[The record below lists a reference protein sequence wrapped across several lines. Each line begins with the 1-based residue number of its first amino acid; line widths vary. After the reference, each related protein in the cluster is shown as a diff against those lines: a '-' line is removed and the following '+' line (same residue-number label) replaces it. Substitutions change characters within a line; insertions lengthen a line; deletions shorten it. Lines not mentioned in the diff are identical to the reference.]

1 VATGGTPA
9 GQVGVAAVD
18 MRPLFKMHAE
28 VCQALS
34 SEHRLAIMYGLKE
47 GERRV
52 TDIADDLGIPV
63 HNVSQHLRILRQA
76 LLVRPRK
83 EGQTVYYS
91 IANPKFMEACA
102 LMQQALLEEHQ
113 AEGTALH
120 AAAGV
125 LDPVAALYG
134 TGIDS
139 GNTSVRAGAAGDE
152 PVNNSA
158 NSHLVAN
165 A

>member
-1 VATGGTPA
+1 
-9 GQVGVAAVD
+9 VD
-18 MRPLFKMHAE
+18 MRPLFQMHAE

-47 GERRV
+47 GGERRV
-52 TDIADDLGIPV
+52 SDIAEDLGISV

-91 IANPKFMEACA
+91 IANPKFMEACG
-102 LMQQALLEEHQ
+102 LMRQALIEEHQ
-113 AEGTALH
+113 ATGSALH

-125 LDPVAALYG
+125 FDPVAAIYTNGLNADH
-134 TGIDS
+134 DS
-139 GNTSVRAGAAGDE
+139 GDGH
-152 PVNNSA
+152 PVADN
-158 NSHLVAN
+158 
-165 A
+165 

>member
-1 VATGGTPA
+1 M
-9 GQVGVAAVD
+9 D

-34 SEHRLAIMYGLKE
+34 SEHRLAIVYGLKE

-52 TDIADDLGIPV
+52 SDIADDLGISV

-91 IANPKFMEACA
+91 IANPKFMEACT
-102 LMQQALLEEHQ
+102 LMRQALLEEHQ

-125 LDPVAALYG
+125 FDPVAAVYG
-134 TGIDS
+134 GVPPSAASSPTASTASPAGTSADS
-139 GNTSVRAGAAGDE
+139 HR
-152 PVNNSA
+152 
-158 NSHLVAN
+158 VAN

>member
-1 VATGGTPA
+1 
-9 GQVGVAAVD
+9 VD
-18 MRPLFKMHAE
+18 MRPLFKLHAS

-52 TDIADDLGIPV
+52 SDIADDLGISV

-76 LLVRPRK
+76 LLVKPRK

-91 IANPKFMEACA
+91 IANPKFMEACT
-102 LMQQALLEEHQ
+102 LMRQALLEEHQ

-125 LDPVAALYG
+125 FDPVAAMSTMYEN
-134 TGIDS
+134 GIDADHDSAGKPATTPES
-139 GNTSVRAGAAGDE
+139 G
-152 PVNNSA
+152 
-158 NSHLVAN
+158 AN

>member
-1 VATGGTPA
+1 
-9 GQVGVAAVD
+9 

-52 TDIADDLGIPV
+52 SDIADDLGISV

-91 IANPKFMEACA
+91 IANPKFMEACT
-102 LMQQALLEEHQ
+102 LMRQALLEEHQ

-125 LDPVAALYG
+125 FDPVAAMYG
-134 TGIDS
+134 GVLPSAASSPTASTASPASTSADS
-139 GNTSVRAGAAGDE
+139 HR
-152 PVNNSA
+152 
-158 NSHLVAN
+158 VAN

>member
-1 VATGGTPA
+1 
-9 GQVGVAAVD
+9 

-52 TDIADDLGIPV
+52 SDIADDLGIPV

-91 IANPKFMEACA
+91 IASPKFMEACG
-102 LMQQALLEEHQ
+102 LMRQALLEEHQ
-113 AEGTALH
+113 AAGTALH

-125 LDPVAALYG
+125 FDPVAAMYG
-134 TGIDS
+134 DGIDADHDS
-139 GNTSVRAGAAGDE
+139 TV
-152 PVNNSA
+152 SA
-158 NSHLVAN
+158 SATPVAN
-165 A
+165 K

>member
-1 VATGGTPA
+1 MHILDEANLTAA
-9 GQVGVAAVD
+9 GKSEEGPRRAGAAEVD

-52 TDIADDLGIPV
+52 SDIADYLGIPV

-83 EGQTVYYS
+83 EGQTVHYS
-91 IANPKFMEACA
+91 IANPKFMEACG
-102 LMQQALLEEHQ
+102 LMREAILEEHQ
-113 AEGTALH
+113 AAGTALH
-120 AAAGV
+120 AAAGI
-125 LDPVAALYG
+125 LDPVAAVYG
-134 TGIDS
+134 SDIDADHDS
-139 GNTSVRAGAAGDE
+139 TIT
-152 PVNNSA
+152 
-158 NSHLVAN
+158 
-165 A
+165 

>member
-1 VATGGTPA
+1 
-9 GQVGVAAVD
+9 
-18 MRPLFKMHAE
+18 
-28 VCQALS
+28 
-34 SEHRLAIMYGLKE
+34 MYGLKE

-52 TDIADDLGIPV
+52 IDIAEDLGITV

-76 LLVRPRK
+76 LLVRARK

-102 LMQQALLEEHQ
+102 LMRQALLEEHQ
-113 AEGTALH
+113 AAGTALH

-125 LDPVAALYG
+125 IDPVAAMY
-134 TGIDS
+134 TGGVD
-139 GNTSVRAGAAGDE
+139 ADHD
-152 PVNNSA
+152 SA
-158 NSHLVAN
+158 NSHPEPKGPRVAN

>member
-1 VATGGTPA
+1 
-9 GQVGVAAVD
+9 VD
-18 MRPLFKMHAE
+18 MRPLFKMHAD

-47 GERRV
+47 EERRV
-52 TDIADDLGIPV
+52 SDIAEDLGLPV

-102 LMQQALLEEHQ
+102 LMRQALLEEHQ
-113 AEGTALH
+113 AAGTALH

-125 LDPVAALYG
+125 FDPVAAAYG
-134 TGIDS
+134 LGTDS
-139 GNTSVRAGAAGDE
+139 GSDSASPAGRAKPTQD
-152 PVNNSA
+152 PVNSQ
-158 NSHLVAN
+158 LVAN

>member
-1 VATGGTPA
+1 
-9 GQVGVAAVD
+9 
-18 MRPLFKMHAE
+18 
-28 VCQALS
+28 
-34 SEHRLAIMYGLKE
+34 MYGLKE

-52 TDIADDLGIPV
+52 SDIADDLGISV

-76 LLVRPRK
+76 LLVKPRK

-91 IANPKFMEACA
+91 IANPKFMEACG
-102 LMQQALLEEHQ
+102 LMRQALLEEHQ

-125 LDPVAALYG
+125 FDPVAALSTIYEN
-134 TGIDS
+134 GIDTDYDSAGKLASAAQS
-139 GNTSVRAGAAGDE
+139 G
-152 PVNNSA
+152 
-158 NSHLVAN
+158 AN

>member
-1 VATGGTPA
+1 M
-9 GQVGVAAVD
+9 D
-18 MRPLFKMHAE
+18 MRPLFKMHAA

-52 TDIADDLGIPV
+52 SDIADDLGITV
-63 HNVSQHLRILRQA
+63 HNASQHLRILRQA
-76 LLVRPRK
+76 LLVKPRK

-91 IANPKFMEACA
+91 IANPKFMQACG
-102 LMQQALLEEHQ
+102 LMREALLEEHQ
-113 AEGTALH
+113 AAGTALH

-125 LDPVAALYG
+125 FDPVAALYT
-134 TGIDS
+134 TGLDA
-139 GNTSVRAGAAGDE
+139 NHD
-152 PVNNSA
+152 SA
-158 NSHLVAN
+158 NSPATLEGPLVAN

>member
-1 VATGGTPA
+1 M
-9 GQVGVAAVD
+9 D
-18 MRPLFKMHAE
+18 MRPLFKMHAD

-47 GERRV
+47 DERRV
-52 TDIADDLGIPV
+52 SDIAEDLGLPV

-102 LMQQALLEEHQ
+102 LMRQALLEEHQ
-113 AEGTALH
+113 AAGTALH

-125 LDPVAALYG
+125 FDPVAATYG
-134 TGIDS
+134 LGADS
-139 GNTSVRAGAAGDE
+139 GSDSAGPAGGAEPAQD
-152 PVNNSA
+152 PVNSQ
-158 NSHLVAN
+158 LLAN